1 MHTAYIIIALIVY
14 LVLLG
19 WFIAS
24 LCNSMDL
31 DEADLYNGKSID
43 DVGV

>member
-1 MHTAYIIIALIVY
+1 MQQAYIILLVIVY
-14 LVLLG
+14 LTLLG

-24 LCNSMDL
+24 ISNSADL
-31 DEADLYNGKSID
+31 EEADLYNGKSID